1 MRSGTART
9 STMNLAVTVTVLL
22 AFAAMASVV
31 IKLPELVQKNHS
43 PVEKAA
49 LAAAGE
55 LSKIVVNTSA
65 CGFVSLADHEA
76 AGKGTLAKDG
86 YPLPVRGINS
96 LIGTARLSLIVADKL
111 DQSLMEEFAE
121 QDLKLVLAAKDEL
134 LDCLKKSLTKDGE
147 ATDCNGA
154 PVRPHKTALAA
165 YREAGGKSKQLA
177 LTLGSLQGGS
187 TTSTPVPQP
196 EHMAPVPSGLQDSGF
211 YRAFVNIPYKDISF
225 VFGGLGRETMLVD
238 GKQWRAEIADLSY
251 QFPTIVKVETGK
263 GNEIACAQPGAPEA
277 ELPSPGALTMTFP
290 DGPVPEI
297 KHPGDCYRNES
308 LNSADN
314 DTTDLLT
321 ASGGDYPVDG
331 GSHMAE
337 LPWPLTGTKS
347 NESPANVWRLAL
359 HDWIRRAGPGA
370 NIGSIVAMQDI
381 ELDRP
386 KPSKIMWTAPV
397 QRGQTYSSI
406 EPISSGIVHIFEFD
420 RDGYVSYRSKLVAPY
435 PLYASSQG
443 QLYCECFGAIKYSDI
458 GLQAIMIPLS
468 PRAKR
473 LTMRA
478 AWDVYIRD
486 EVRRPGTV
494 DGGKHAGQPVA
505 MPVLAMDAK
514 APYICT
520 DLTGPPMILPASFE
534 GGTETAED
542 QAAEGEAVDQG
553 KGLGKGAGSGLVGLS
568 GRQEMG
574 YLPLVS
580 PQSDF
585 GEAMSPPPPFVRPM
599 PFGNGRRPFSR
610 ASGTAVDIKFRRQID
625 VTELNG
631 FASTGYIGITGEN

>member
-1 MRSGTART
+1 MRSVVAGT
-9 STMNLAVTVTVLL
+9 STLNLAVTVAVVL

-31 IKLPELVQKNHS
+31 IKLPELVRKSHS

-55 LSKIVVNTSA
+55 LSKIVVNTST
-65 CGFVSLADHEA
+65 CGYVSLADHEA

-96 LIGTARLSLIVADKL
+96 LIGTARLGLIIADKL

-121 QDLKLVLAAKDEL
+121 QDLKLALSAKDDL
-134 LDCLKKSLTKDGE
+134 LECLEKSLKKGGKASDY
-147 ATDCNGA
+147 DGA
-154 PVRPHKTALAA
+154 PVRPYKAALAA
-165 YREAGGKSKQLA
+165 YREAGGKDKQLSLA
-177 LTLGSLQGGS
+177 MGSLEGGS
-187 TTSTPVPQP
+187 TTSTPVPNP
-196 EHMAPVPSGLQDSGF
+196 EHMAPVGSNLQESGF

-225 VFGGLGRETMLVD
+225 VFGGFGREAMLVD
-238 GKQWRAEIADLSY
+238 GKKWRARIPDLSY
-251 QFPTIVKVETGK
+251 QFPTIVKVETGNGK
-263 GNEIACAQPGAPEA
+263 EIACAQPGAQYA
-277 ELPSPGALTMTFP
+277 ELPSPGALTITFP

-337 LPWPLTGTKS
+337 LLWPLTGTKS
-347 NESPANVWRLAL
+347 NESPADVWRLAL
-359 HDWIRRAGPGA
+359 HDWIRRAGPEA
-370 NIGSIVAMQDI
+370 NIGSIISMQDI

-386 KPSKIMWTAPV
+386 KPSKIMWTAPL
-397 QRGQTYSSI
+397 QSRQTYSSI

-443 QLYCECFGAIKYSDI
+443 QLYCESFGAIKYSDI

-505 MPVLAMDAK
+505 MPVLASGAK

-520 DLTGPPMILPASFE
+520 DLTGPPLIFPASFE
-534 GGTETAED
+534 GSSSSSSSEEED
-542 QAAEGEAVDQG
+542 KAVDLG
-553 KGLGKGAGSGLVGLS
+553 KGLGQGAGRGLVGLS
-568 GRQEMG
+568 GKQEMG
-574 YLPLVS
+574 YLPLIS

-599 PFGNGRRPFSR
+599 PFGNSGRPFSR
-610 ASGTAVDIKFRRQID
+610 TSGTAVDIKFRRQID